1 MRAAV
6 FKSGKQVPALGQ
18 GTWHLGEG
26 EHDRS
31 QEVAALREG
40 IQLGMTLIDTA
51 EMYGEGVVGGGF
63 PASPRSGKGS
73 ELGRF

>member
-1 MRAAV
+1 MRTAV

-40 IQLGMTLIDTA
+40 IQLARPNAT
-51 EMYGEGVVGGGF
+51 ERNGGGF
-63 PASPRSGKGS
+63 QASPRCGKGL

>member
-31 QEVAALREG
+31 LARRHPTGSRHLSRTSDARDNCP
-40 IQLGMTLIDTA
+40 LGTTFRRVTLS
-51 EMYGEGVVGGGF
+51 VVI
-63 PASPRSGKGS
+63 SCH
-73 ELGRF
+73 